1 MNQNSIDK
9 TEFVTHN
16 YPTCWQFF
24 REERLM
30 KNTSWFSLLVAAVV
44 FAVSLDARADTII
57 TFDSV
62 PSVGNPIRT
71 TPLTTDGFT
80 FTSLHYHIIDTPSDC
95 SGGCVSDGT
104 NYIAVDGPTLGFPLV
119 MTAAGGGTFSLISL
133 DAAKLWLTIGGL
145 PGFPNAITFDVTGS
159 LTGGGTVSASLTL
172 PSEGSFGNVVLPATF
187 TNLTSVTFSGTAP
200 GTSDASWAAD
210 NIRVAA
216 PVLEPSILLLF
227 TTGVLGLSVLLRR
240 KHK

>member
-1 MNQNSIDK
+1 
-9 TEFVTHN
+9 
-16 YPTCWQFF
+16 
-24 REERLM
+24 M
-30 KNTSWFSLLVAAVV
+30 KNKCWFLLLVAAVV
-44 FAVSLDARADTII
+44 FAVSFDARADTII

-80 FTSLHYHIIDTPSDC
+80 FTSLHYHIIDTPSVC
-95 SGGCVSDGT
+95 LGGCVSDGT

-119 MTAAGGGTFSLISL
+119 MTEAGGGTFSLISL
-133 DAAKLWLTIGGL
+133 DAAKELLTIGGL
-145 PGFPNAITFDVTGS
+145 PGFPDAITFDVSGS
-159 LTGGGTVSASLTL
+159 LSGGGTVSAYFTL
-172 PSEGSFGNVVLPATF
+172 PSEGSFGNFVLPATF

-200 GTSDASWAAD
+200 GTSDASWGAD

-216 PVLEPSILLLF
+216 AVPEPSTLLLF
-227 TTGVLGLSVLLRR
+227 TTGVLGLRALLRR